1 LILVTCNANHETRNP
16 KQESAVRTRM
26 HLPTDKPSSDNHD
39 KVILPL
45 KVEAGEKRTDYTD
58 AKRGY
63 SRKLAYVISALLI
76 LTAGGFSL
84 FSYLSRHPLST
95 SVVGVQKTAS
105 QEKPQEM
112 LSTAPVQTPPQDSV
126 SQEDTQGRK
135 EAETK
140 LADFLKAK
148 KELDARGG
156 AEWGGEQYQQ
166 MLGLSQAADTA
177 LMQEQFPA
185 AAQGY
190 SKATELVGTLMEGTD
205 DVLRDAMARGE
216 EALRE
221 GDGSSAERFFKR
233 ALLIDPV
240 HTQAQH
246 NLVRAKT
253 CETVM
258 QLIRSGAQ
266 HEQGNNLALAAAD
279 HREASRLDPES
290 EEAQTALKRVTSLI
304 AAQQFEE
311 LLSQGIAALHDS
323 DYARARTLLLK
334 ARSFKPGAPEVNDAL
349 AQADSAL
356 KRARIDE
363 LKTKAINAEGS
374 EDWNEALA
382 AYQAVLAID
391 GSIQFALQ
399 GRERTLKRSQLE
411 ERMRSYLNRPT
422 SLEAD
427 QSLNRATELLNEA
440 RQTEP
445 RGPRFSNL
453 IREFDALITS
463 AGTPIPVTIESDGIT
478 EVMIYK
484 VGRLGHFKSKELTL
498 RPGTYTIT
506 GARTGYKDVRHTL
519 SVKAGND
526 SIRFTVTC
534 NEKI

>member
-1 LILVTCNANHETRNP
+1 MN
-16 KQESAVRTRM
+16 
-26 HLPTDKPSSDNHD
+26 LPTVNNSSDNHD
-39 KVILPL
+39 KVITPL
-45 KVEAGEKRTDYTD
+45 KVQARGKGTDYSD
-58 AKRGY
+58 VKRRS

-76 LTAGGFSL
+76 LTAGGLSL
-84 FSYLSRHPLST
+84 FSYLARHPLSPEIR
-95 SVVGVQKTAS
+95 GEQRAAPP
-105 QEKPQEM
+105 EKPEEL
-112 LSTAPVQTPPQDSV
+112 LSTTPAHTPLQDGEE
-126 SQEDTQGRK
+126 QEDTQGRK
-135 EAETK
+135 EAEQK

-156 AEWGGEQYQQ
+156 SEWGGEHYQQ
-166 MLGLSQAADTA
+166 VLALSQTADTA
-177 LMQEQFPA
+177 LMKEEFSA

-190 SKATELVGTLMEGTD
+190 ARASELVGTLMEGMD
-205 DVLRDAMARGE
+205 DVLRDTLAQGE
-216 EALRE
+216 QALKE
-221 GDGSSAERFFKR
+221 GDGKSAEQLFKR
-233 ALLIDPV
+233 ALMIEPS

-246 NLVRAKT
+246 NLERAKT

-266 HEQGNNLALAAAD
+266 HEKSYNLALASAD
-279 HREASRLDPES
+279 YQQASRLDPES
-290 EEAQTALKRVTSLI
+290 EEAQTAMKRVNSLI

-311 LLSQGIAALHDS
+311 LLSRGIAALHDS
-323 DYARARTLLLK
+323 DYARARTILLK
-334 ARSFKPGAPEVNDAL
+334 ARSIKPGAPEVNDAL

-356 KRARIDE
+356 RRARIDE
-363 LKTKAINAEGS
+363 LKTQATNAEDS
-374 EDWNEALA
+374 EDWSQALE
-382 AYQAVLAID
+382 AYQTVLAID

-399 GRERTLKRSQLE
+399 GRERTLKRKKLE
-411 ERMRSYLNRPT
+411 ERIRSYLDKPT

-445 RGPRFSNL
+445 RGPRFSTL
-453 IREFDALITS
+453 IRELDALVTS
-463 AGTPIPVTIESDGIT
+463 ARTPIPVTIESDGIT
-478 EVMIYK
+478 EVVIYK
-484 VGRLGHFKSKELTL
+484 VGRLGRFKSKELTL